1 MPVVKNP
8 RNWCKI
14 LAGVFAVLVMVA
26 TAAMTLLLYLLFIA
40 FPGVRGGEGGV
51 QAHGEVVPPD
61 CWIYRSD
68 DSSSLENTKY
78 FYAIIGFGFSE
89 LPATYLQEALE
100 DPICAGV
107 GEMRPALDDGELLPP
122 RRDPRRDPRQGSAR
136 PALAAA
142 IEEFYAG
149 PALSMRV
156 AVLRAR

>member
-26 TAAMTLLLYLLFIA
+26 TAAMTLLLCLLFIA

-68 DSSSLENTKY
+68 DSSSLKNTKY

-100 DPICAGV
+100 DPICAGL

-122 RRDPRRDPRQGSAR
+122 RRDPRRDPQQGSAQQHSLR
-136 PALAAA
+136 PSRNSTR
-142 IEEFYAG
+142 G
-149 PALSMRV
+149 RPLSMRV